1 MIRNIFIFI
10 IICFLSVFVS
20 FASDAD
26 AKFKEA
32 NKFYQQDNFAKAIE
46 LYESIAQ
53 DGKCSYEVYY
63 NLGNAYF
70 RNNEFAKAILN
81 YERALKL
88 SPEDSE
94 IKFNLSIARTKIVDK
109 IEPIERFFI
118 IQMWNDLLNS
128 FSSSSWGIFV
138 VIAIWLSFATLSL
151 FFYVYR
157 NSLKKLFLVLTIAFF
172 SITIVT
178 IFFATQ
184 KYRMEG
190 ERNTAI
196 IMIPSAYIKSSPD
209 AGATDLFILHDGT
222 KVELLDELGN
232 WKKIKIEDGNIG
244 WLSDHAIEII

>member
-109 IEPIERFFI
+109 IVPIERFFI

-128 FSSSSWGIFV
+128 FSSGSWGIFV
-138 VIAIWLSFATLSL
+138 LIAIWLSFATLSL

>member
-1 MIRNIFIFI
+1 MIRNIFIVMF
-10 IICFLSVFVS
+10 ICFLSVFAS

-26 AKFKEA
+26 ATFKEA
-32 NKFYQQDNFAKAIE
+32 NQFYQQDNFAKAIE
-46 LYESIAQ
+46 LYESIAK

-109 IEPIERFFI
+109 IEPIERFFL

-128 FSSSSWGIFV
+128 FSSGSWGIFV
-138 VIAIWLSFATLSL
+138 VIAIWLGFASLSL

-157 NSLKKLFLVLTIAFF
+157 NSLKKLFLILTIAFF
-172 SITIVT
+172 SVTIVT

-190 ERNTAI
+190 DRNTAI